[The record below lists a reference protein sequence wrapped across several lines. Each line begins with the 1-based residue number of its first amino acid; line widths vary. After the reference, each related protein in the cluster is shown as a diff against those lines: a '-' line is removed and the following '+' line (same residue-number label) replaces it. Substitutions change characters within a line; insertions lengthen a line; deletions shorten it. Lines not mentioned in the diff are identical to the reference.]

1 MREWRRSCALS
12 GEGTGL
18 VYSPKLSRIALN
30 PASHQRSVVVDI
42 AIWTPRYSCPLPY
55 RVEEDTEST
64 TLISGGIQIF
74 IILRG
79 ELVVCEE
86 CHRVPW
92 TFRIKLDAGWKDMDR
107 RIGIIPELYR
117 ENVTC
122 EMPGG

>member
-1 MREWRRSCALS
+1 MSRHAGREPAIMREWRRSCALS

-42 AIWTPRYSCPLPY
+42 AIWTPRYPCPLPY
-55 RVEEDTEST
+55 RVEENAESA
-64 TLISGGIQIF
+64 TLISGRIQIL

-86 CHRVPW
+86 CNRV
-92 TFRIKLDAGWKDMDR
+92 TRTCLIKLDTRRKNMD
-107 RIGIIPELYR
+107 
-117 ENVTC
+117 
-122 EMPGG
+122 